1 MKKFLSVL
9 LAIAILM
16 SMAVPAMAAEETA
29 EVELVTEEIVTTETE
44 ETPAE
49 EVETEEV
56 SAEEAETGEVL
67 TESTEEVAQEAANN
81 VTAAA
86 GDEYEI
92 PFDELLF
99 VASVASFG
107 AEAVSYYE
115 NETPVLPA
123 IMVAY
128 KDGTSGALPEN
139 IRVVYPTF
147 PTEPGTY
154 RLELLVANKY
164 YVPFD
169 VTVLAAVQA
178 GPTAKLDAPVVEVA
192 KTADGE
198 QVLTWGAVEFAD
210 QYVIYR
216 STKKTGT
223 YTKVGVAES
232 NSWAETNATV
242 GTTYY
247 YRVTAVYL
255 EDASFTSDE
264 SNIVSAVAK
273 CARPELAVSFDDV
286 TGKPSLSW
294 NKISGA
300 KKYEVYRA
308 VSVNNGSIL
317 PVDPD
322 TESGEDTE
330 NTEYVYA
337 DSDFKK
343 IATVTSAKYV
353 DSSAKAG
360 QTYVYRIRV
369 IGSKADYNSAYSN
382 LVEQL
387 AFMTRPVL
395 TVTNDAAT
403 GKPKLTW
410 KASSDS
416 KYFAVGRLLPEGDP
430 ECLDFENYELVTIV
444 TDLFYLDVD
453 AQVGV
458 EYTYVIGASNADM
471 SATSY
476 LSALKKATCKPAK
489 PVVKGSLNDNGAP
502 VLTWEAV
509 EFAENYLVYRSTKA
523 DKSYSLVQT
532 VTEPTYTDAS
542 VAAGK
547 TYYYKV
553 VAVAGSTKSAESAYV
568 KLTGKCATP
577 ELTVSAGSTGKPVL
591 TWNKV
596 NGAKKYEIWRSVDG
610 ATFKKLTTVTKTT
623 YTDTKA
629 TDGAECTYKVKALGS
644 KSTYNGNFSEVGG
657 CKVICAAPTL
667 TAKVDTASGKPS
679 LSWSKVTGATGY
691 EIYRSV
697 NDGEFTLLATV
708 TTTSYKDADTKADN
722 KYSYKM
728 ITLGKSEEFNSIET
742 AVKTVS
748 VAVGQPQLKGS
759 INEDGKPVLTWDAVE
774 DAVKYEIYRST
785 KSNKS
790 YKLVATVEELRY
802 VDISVAT
809 GKTFYYK
816 VVAVGQ
822 NSNSPESG
830 YAKLTGACAQ
840 PVAEAT
846 LNAKSG
852 KPVITWEK
860 VTGAKKYD
868 VYRATSVDGKYSK
881 IGTATKT
888 TYTDSKASVGK
899 TYYYKVVA
907 VGSKTAYNSIQS
919 AATEAVTALMAQ
931 PSVTVKND
939 SKTGA
944 PIVSWKKVSGAT
956 QYLVVYVDVTDFLES
971 TEGMDDAYVEENAKE
986 ILTTKTSVT
995 LTGTEPG
1002 RVYVVTVM
1010 AAPKDD
1016 TFASVPTEP
1025 QYAAAV
1031 CVAPKITGLLSDGG
1045 KPAAYWDEVEGA
1057 EAYIVYR
1064 STKSGSGYKAI
1075 FGVYDTFFIDDTA
1088 VKGKT
1093 YYYKVIAITQYTES
1107 AMSNSVKIKS
1117 K

>member
-56 SAEEAETGEVL
+56 SAEEAENGEVL

-86 GDEYEI
+86 DDEYEI

-107 AEAVSYYE
+107 VEAVSYYE

-178 GPTAKLDAPVVEVA
+178 GPTAKLDAPVVAVA
-192 KTADGE
+192 RDKSDAD
-198 QVLTWGAVEFAD
+198 VLSWDAVEYAS
-210 QYVIYR
+210 YYEIYR
-216 STKKTGT
+216 ATSKTSS
-223 YTKVGVAES
+223 YTKIDKTEDHAWVCENVP
-232 NSWAETNATV
+232 TDK
-242 GTTYY
+242 TYY
-247 YRVTAVYL
+247 YKVVAVYADDVSL
-255 EDASFTSDE
+255 NSDQSE
-264 SNIVSAVAK
+264 AVSVVGR
-273 CARPELAVSFDDV
+273 CARPEITLKVAS
-286 TGKPSLSW
+286 TGKPALSW
-294 NKISGA
+294 NKVSGA
-300 KKYEVYRA
+300 KKYEIYRA
-308 VSVNNGSIL
+308 LVDDVASLL
-317 PVDPD
+317 PIDND
-322 TESGEDTE
+322 ETGTEVVELE
-330 NTEYVYA
+330 
-337 DSDFKK
+337 FKLLTTTK
-343 IATVTSAKYV
+343 STSYTDTSAKTGLGY
-353 DSSAKAG
+353 A
-360 QTYVYRIRV
+360 YRIRV
-369 IGSKADYNSAYSN
+369 LGSKAANNSAYSET
-382 LVEQL
+382 VETIC
-387 AFMTRPVL
+387 FMTTPVL
-395 TVTNDAAT
+395 SVKTDAAT
-403 GKPKLTW
+403 GKPMLSW
-410 KASSDS
+410 KKITGAA
-416 KYFAVGRLLPEGDP
+416 YYVIGRMVPGGNPEM
-430 ECLDFENYELVTIV
+430 LDLDNYEFLDMVS
-444 TDLFYLDVD
+444 DGLSYLD
-453 AQVGV
+453 ASAEIGN
-458 EYTYVIGASNADM
+458 EYTYVMAAMNGSATEYSYASNIV
-471 SATSY
+471 
-476 LSALKKATCKPAK
+476 KAKCVCAKPA
-489 PVVKGSLNDNGAP
+489 VKGSLNDNGAP

-629 TDGAECTYKVKALGS
+629 TNGAECTYKVKALGS

-691 EIYRSV
+691 AIYR
-697 NDGEFTLLATV
+697 NGELL
-708 TTTSYKDADTKADN
+708 TTITGVSYLDTTAETDAQ
-722 KYSYKM
+722 YSYYVVSV
-728 ITLGKSEEFNSIET
+728 GKTEDFNSIASAT
-742 AVKTVS
+742 KTVT
-748 VAVGQPQLKGS
+748 ATVGQPKIKGTV
-759 INEDGKPVLTWDAVE
+759 NEDGKPVITWDAVE
-774 DAVKYEIYRST
+774 DAVKYVVYRST
-785 KSNKS
+785 SSSKS
-790 YKLVATVEELRY
+790 YKEIATITDLTY
-802 VDISVAT
+802 VDTSVAA
-809 GKTFYYK
+809 GKTYYYK
-816 VVAVGQ
+816 VMAVGQ
-822 NSNSPESG
+822 TSKGAQSD
-830 YAKLTGACAQ
+830 YAKVTGKCAQ

-846 LNAKSG
+846 LNAKTG

-860 VTGAKKYD
+860 VSGAKKYD

-888 TYTDSKASVGK
+888 TYTDSKASVGT

-919 AATEAVTALMAQ
+919 AATEAIPTLIAQ

-939 SKTGA
+939 TKTGA
-944 PIVSWKKVSGAT
+944 PVVSWGKVSGAT
-956 QYLVVYVDVTDFLES
+956 EYIVMYADVTDFMES
-971 TEGMDDAYVEENAKE
+971 ENGPDDAYLEENMKYVT
-986 ILTTKTSVT
+986 TTKTTVT
-995 LTGTEPG
+995 LTDAEVGH
-1002 RVYVVTVM
+1002 VYLVTMV
-1010 AAPKDD
+1010 AVPKAEE
-1016 TFASVPTEP
+1016 FFSVPTDPE
-1025 QYAAAV
+1025 YVAAT
-1031 CVAPKITGLLSDGG
+1031 CVAPKITSILSADG
-1045 KPAAYWDEVEGA
+1045 KPAAYWDDVEGA
-1057 EAYIVYR
+1057 EGYIVYR

-1075 FGVYDTFFIDDTA
+1075 GVVFDAFFIDDTA
-1088 VKGKT
+1088 AKGKT
-1093 YYYKVIAITQYTES
+1093 YYYKVTAATEYTES